1 MKVFVNRYVKGSSQV
16 YACLIDVSK
25 VFDTVDHYVLY
36 KKLLDN
42 ALVWEAFACLF
53 SSHMLQHRQ
62 DAIIRFGPS
71 FWVVELMLSSGCV
84 ESRFV

>member
-42 ALVWEAFACLF
+42 ALDVGSICLLILITYA
-53 SSHMLQHRQ
+53 STQTTCNY
-62 DAIIRFGPS
+62 S
-71 FWVVELMLSSGCV
+71 FWSKFSG
-84 ESRFV
+84 S